1 MQLVKDYEIIA
12 IEDIRKIEEKMN
24 FKFQRQDTP
33 FENTQHGITQLQN
46 GFFNLLRDFIL
57 ILPDASI
64 QEVFIMCCLFAWL
77 EMATFFR
84 YENN

>member
-12 IEDIRKIEEKMN
+12 IEDIRKLEERLH
-24 FKFQRQDTP
+24 FRFQRQDPP
-33 FENTQHGITQLQN
+33 FESTQYGIFQLQN

-64 QEVFIMCCLFAWL
+64 QEVCHSFSLGNFII
-77 EMATFFR
+77 
-84 YENN
+84 